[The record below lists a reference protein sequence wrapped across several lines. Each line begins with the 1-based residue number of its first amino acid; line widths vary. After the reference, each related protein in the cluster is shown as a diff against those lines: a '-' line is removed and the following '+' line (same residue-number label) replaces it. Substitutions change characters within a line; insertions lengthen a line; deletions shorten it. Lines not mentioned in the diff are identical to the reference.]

1 MTDLDND
8 GDLDIFVTQMPKY
21 GPMAYLNENGV
32 FEAVDVE
39 YAREYFDPIV
49 DTDTGNVYA
58 AWQHNDIIYFDQ
70 LNIV

>member
-1 MTDLDND
+1 
-8 GDLDIFVTQMPKY
+8 MPKY